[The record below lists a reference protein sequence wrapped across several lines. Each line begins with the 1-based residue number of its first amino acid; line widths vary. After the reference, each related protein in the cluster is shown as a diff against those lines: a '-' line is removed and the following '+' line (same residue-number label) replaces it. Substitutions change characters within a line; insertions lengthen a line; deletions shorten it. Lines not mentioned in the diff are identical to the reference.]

1 MGVNAL
7 LPKPYSDEYWMAR
20 ALSLAQRAA
29 EVGEVPVGAVLVQN
43 GEIIGQG
50 YNQPISANDPTAHAE
65 IIALR
70 QAAEKLNNYRLP
82 GTTLYATLEP
92 CAMCAGALIQAR
104 VGRLVFGA
112 GDSRNGACGSVFNV
126 LQSDIINH
134 QTEIKAGV
142 LADDCAALLRIFFR
156 RKRDQ
161 SA

>member
-20 ALSLAQRAA
+20 ALSLAHRAA

-50 YNQPISANDPTAHAE
+50 YNQPISASDPTAHAE

-70 QAAEKLNNYRLP
+70 QAAEKLKNYRLP

-92 CAMCAGALIQAR
+92 CAMCAGAMIQAR
-104 VGRLVFGA
+104 VGRMVFGA
-112 GDSRNGACGSVFNV
+112 GDSRHGACGSVFNV

>member
-1 MGVNAL
+1 M
-7 LPKPYSDEYWMAR
+7 
-20 ALSLAQRAA
+20 
-29 EVGEVPVGAVLVQN
+29 
-43 GEIIGQG
+43 
-50 YNQPISANDPTAHAE
+50 
-65 IIALR
+65 
-70 QAAEKLNNYRLP
+70 
-82 GTTLYATLEP
+82 
-92 CAMCAGALIQAR
+92 IQAR

>member
-50 YNQPISANDPTAHAE
+50 YNQPISASDPTAHAE

-70 QAAEKLNNYRLP
+70 QAAEKLKNYRLP

-92 CAMCAGALIQAR
+92 CAMCAGAMIQAR

-126 LQSDIINH
+126 LQSNIINH

-142 LADDCAALLRIFFR
+142 LAGECAALLRVFFR
-156 RKRDQ
+156 RKRDK